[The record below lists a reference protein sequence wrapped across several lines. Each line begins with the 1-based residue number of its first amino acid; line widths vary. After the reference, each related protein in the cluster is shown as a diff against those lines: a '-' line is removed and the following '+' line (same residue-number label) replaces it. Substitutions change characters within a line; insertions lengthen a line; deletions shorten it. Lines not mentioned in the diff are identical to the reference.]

1 MTKLDVKK
9 VFICGG
15 TGFLGYYSAKEFL
28 RQGVQV
34 GVMALPGEV
43 TLDQGWWPKE
53 IDVKLG
59 YLFNFRKMKNQ
70 LTEEERFDRDYSS
83 KNINL

>member
-28 RQGVQV
+28 RQGVHV
-34 GVMALPGEV
+34 GVMA
-43 TLDQGWWPKE
+43 
-53 IDVKLG
+53 VKAG
-59 YLFNFRKMKNQ
+59 GQKKS
-70 LTEEERFDRDYSS
+70 T
-83 KNINL
+83 